1 MRKNQV
7 TDKLLSGTNVLRQL
21 MFLALMALCTSSA
34 FAQKQVSG
42 TVVDATGEAIIGAS
56 VVVKGTSTGTV
67 TDFDGNFTL
76 KSVPENGSLVISY
89 VGYRNQ
95 TVPVAGKN

>member
-21 MFLALMALCTSSA
+21 MFLTLMALCTSSA

-42 TVVDATGEAIIGAS
+42 T
-56 VVVKGTSTGTV
+56 GTSTGTV

>member
-34 FAQKQVSG
+34 FAQKQVS
-42 TVVDATGEAIIGAS
+42 VHS
-56 VVVKGTSTGTV
+56 
-67 TDFDGNFTL
+67 
-76 KSVPENGSLVISY
+76 P
-89 VGYRNQ
+89 RNRYQ
-95 TVPVAGKN
+95 EL

>member
-34 FAQKQVSG
+34 FAQKQV
-42 TVVDATGEAIIGAS
+42 
-56 VVVKGTSTGTV
+56 
-67 TDFDGNFTL
+67 
-76 KSVPENGSLVISY
+76 
-89 VGYRNQ
+89 
-95 TVPVAGKN
+95 